1 MTSEEIIHQKFKHL
15 LLTSDRVLLV
25 SHKKPDGD
33 TLGSATAV
41 LNYLLREGKEARAFC
56 ADRIPEQY
64 SYLPSIEHFTND
76 PAVFVQDFDLVCLFD
91 ASDPAYAGVADLV
104 KSMPRRPTIIN
115 VDHHATNLRFGDLNV
130 LFTDASSTAEVVYR
144 FCEVNRITIDSRMAT
159 CLLTGIITDTS
170 NFVNPATNAVCIRA
184 ASDLLVC
191 GARLGDITSFLIRN
205 KTVLGLQIWGRA
217 LERIRENSELGI
229 ASTVVRDTDL
239 TEIGAEVGDV
249 VEGLANFL
257 TAVLNVP
264 IIMVLYE
271 KNDGTIKGSLRSAR
285 KDVSLIAKSYGGGG
299 HKKAAGFSVTGAVDE
314 ENGLWQIT
322 GHPIL
327 KSLIVDI
334 A

>member
-1 MTSEEIIHQKFKHL
+1 MTSETVLHQKFHHL
-15 LLTSDRVLLV
+15 LQNSKRTLLV

-33 TLGSATAV
+33 TLGGATAI
-41 LNYLLREGKEARAFC
+41 LNYLLREGKEVRIFC
-56 ADRIPEQY
+56 VDRIPEQY
-64 SYLPSIEHFTND
+64 SYLPSIEHFTSD
-76 PAVFVQDFDLVCLFD
+76 PAIFEEDFDLVCLFD
-91 ASDPAYAGVADLV
+91 ASDPAYAGVADLI
-104 KSMPRRPTIIN
+104 KSMPRRPTIVNI
-115 VDHHATNLRFGDLNV
+115 DHHATNLRFGDLNV
-130 LFTDASSTAEVVYR
+130 LFTDASSTAEVIYR
-144 FCEVNRITIDSRMAT
+144 FCEANRVFIDPRMAT

-191 GARLGDITSFLIRN
+191 GARLGDITNFLMRN
-205 KTVLGLQIWGRA
+205 KTVHGLQIWGHA
-217 LERIRENSELGI
+217 LERIRENNELGI

-239 TEIGAEVGDV
+239 AEIGAEVGDA

-271 KNDGTIKGSLRSAR
+271 KTDGTVKGSLRSAR
-285 KDVSLIAKSYGGGG
+285 KDVSLIAKIYGGGG
-299 HKKAAGFSVTGAVDE
+299 HKKAAGFSVTGAVGE
-314 ENGLWQIT
+314 ENGLWQIM
-322 GHPIL
+322 GHPIG